1 MEVTSE
7 VHFEEG
13 EIHGFVGKEVVKSA
27 RQAVVEHI
35 AKEQNKHKNG
45 WLMKSARIQGLCVKS
60 LVECMIGGICET
72 RGNVE
77 FG

>member
-1 MEVTSE
+1 MRGWWPLEVTSE

-35 AKEQNKHKNG
+35 AKEQN
-45 WLMKSARIQGLCVKS
+45 
-60 LVECMIGGICET
+60 
-72 RGNVE
+72 
-77 FG
+77 